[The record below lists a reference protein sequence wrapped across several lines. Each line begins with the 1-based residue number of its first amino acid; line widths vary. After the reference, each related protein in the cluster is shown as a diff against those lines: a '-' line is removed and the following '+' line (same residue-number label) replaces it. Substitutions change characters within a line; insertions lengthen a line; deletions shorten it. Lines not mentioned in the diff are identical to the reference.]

1 MTPSPPRIHHQRW
14 RTGPVLMGKMTI
26 SDKDCFTKV
35 VPNDDTDIWT
45 PSPGVRMPLIGGW
58 RPLKPLTGC
67 NRKFREK
74 LNRLFSMSW
83 TQRLEAILASKRLY

>member
-1 MTPSPPRIHHQRW
+1 MFVMMILTSYCFTKVVPNDGTDIWTPSPGVRMTPSPPRIHHQRW

-45 PSPGVRMPLIGGW
+45 PSPGVRMPLIGG
-58 RPLKPLTGC
+58 
-67 NRKFREK
+67 
-74 LNRLFSMSW
+74 
-83 TQRLEAILASKRLY
+83 